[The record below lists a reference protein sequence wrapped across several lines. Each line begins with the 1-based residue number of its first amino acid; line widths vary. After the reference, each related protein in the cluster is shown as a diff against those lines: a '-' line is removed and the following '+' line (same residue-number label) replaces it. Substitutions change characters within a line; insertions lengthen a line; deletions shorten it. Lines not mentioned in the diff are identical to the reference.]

1 MVRDQVD
8 AALIN
13 QSATPKRKA
22 AQAAQ
27 PQGQTGKKKKKKKQQ
42 QQQQQQQQDATKD
55 CYRCGTIG
63 HIARFCPKK

>member
-13 QSATPKRKA
+13 QSATKRKA
-22 AQAAQ
+22 Q
-27 PQGQTGKKKKKKKQQ
+27 PQSQTGGKTGKKKKKKQQ
-42 QQQQQQQQDATKD
+42 QQQQQPKQDATKD